1 VNRPHVMV
9 HTVASVDGRVSLG
22 PGRTGF
28 DDVGDE
34 RWQAIWASG
43 TSLEESVRT
52 LVSEHSPDV
61 LLEGSGS
68 FVREGEELSPLS
80 PPASRLGASHGDYL
94 PEAVVCRPG
103 HRGWFAVVDGR
114 GRLRSGM
121 KEFPG
126 WEGWHTLH
134 LVCAA
139 SPPEYLAFLRRRE
152 IPYLTAGDL
161 QVDLVEVMGKLTTL
175 LGVER
180 VVCTAGSRLNGA
192 LLRAGLVDEISLVLL
207 PALIGGSDTPVLFR
221 SPDLGPEEW
230 PARLRLLSVDAEP
243 TGRVKLHYQVLSQ
256 EESGMTQW
264 DPPGHVAFG
273 AGDVGTSPSSR
284 EGRSP

>member
-1 VNRPHVMV
+1 MKRPHIIV

-22 PGRTGF
+22 PDRTGF

-43 TSLEESVRT
+43 TSLEESVRDLVT
-52 LVSEHSPDV
+52 LYNPDV

-68 FVREGEELSPLS
+68 FVREGEELQPL
-80 PPASRLGASHGDYL
+80 PPSALPLGELHEDYL
-94 PEAVVCRPG
+94 PGAVVRGSG

-134 LVCAA
+134 LVAGA
-139 SPPEYLAFLRRRE
+139 TPPEYLAFLRRRE
-152 IPYLTAGDL
+152 IPYLVTGSRH
-161 QVDLVEVMGKLTTL
+161 VDLVDAMGKLTTL

-192 LLRAGLVDEISLVLL
+192 LLRAGLVDEVSLVLL
-207 PALIGGSDTPVLFR
+207 PALIGGSETPTLFR
-221 SPDLGPEEW
+221 SPDLGPMEW
-230 PARLRLLSVDAEP
+230 PARLKLKSVDAEP
-243 TGRVKLHYQVLSQ
+243 TGRVRLHYQVLS
-256 EESGMTQW
+256 
-264 DPPGHVAFG
+264 
-273 AGDVGTSPSSR
+273 
-284 EGRSP
+284 